1 MQNGCHKISPYF
13 VILKLAHSCF
23 FICCLKMFFFFPVS
37 SLSLFREVVFLELRN
52 DLRSVNIK
60 LGKQTI

>member
-23 FICCLKMFFFFPVS
+23 FICCLKMFFFFLLVLYLYFVKWFF
-37 SLSLFREVVFLELRN
+37 LSCEM
-52 DLRSVNIK
+52 IYAP
-60 LGKQTI
+60 